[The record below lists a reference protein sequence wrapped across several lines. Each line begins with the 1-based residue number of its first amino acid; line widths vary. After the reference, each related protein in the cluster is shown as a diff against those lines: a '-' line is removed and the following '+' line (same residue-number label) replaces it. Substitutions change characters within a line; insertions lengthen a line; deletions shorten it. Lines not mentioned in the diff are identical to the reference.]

1 MYKKDQDLKL
11 KSFFNMYNM
20 KYKLVKEQEDKVK
33 KFQKE
38 RIEAFNKIENQLGQL
53 KKLLRQ
59 GKIDTIKYY
68 RDNPDSFGV
77 VVGTDLIIDYFKD
90 IYTLLENPDRN

>member
-1 MYKKDQDLKL
+1 
-11 KSFFNMYNM
+11 M
-20 KYKLVKEQEDKVK
+20 KYRLVKEQEDKVE

-38 RIEAFNKIENQLGQL
+38 RIKAFDEIENKLDQL

-68 RDNPDSFGV
+68 RENPKSFNV
-77 VVGTDLIIDYFKD
+77 VIGTDLISDYFKD
-90 IYTLLENPDRN
+90 IFILLNKE